1 MSKLKIIPIRAG
13 VGHVYLVITGGGFF
27 LVDSGTKGYEKKI
40 VKAITSRGLDVRKLL
55 FIFLTHTHYDHA
67 GCAAV
72 LKEKSGAK
80 IIVHE
85 AEADKL
91 GSWFPQGSGRNQSI
105 IQSDLIYR
113 KTYCLNCT
121 MSFNH
126 VEPDIVFDNKLDLS
140 NFGIN
145 GKIIH
150 TPGHTS
156 GSSSLIIENNAFVG
170 DSLFN
175 IMHKIYPPFAND
187 EVALLESWKKLLDHE
202 CRMVLPG
209 TWKAAAKRRSMIK
222 NFKKEIRPGNKLKL
236 IIPLLQ

>member
-72 LKEKSGAK
+72 LKEKSGAR

-91 GSWFPQGSGRNQSI
+91 GSGFHRVPDGTNPLFRVI
-105 IQSDLIYR
+105 
-113 KTYCLNCT
+113 
-121 MSFNH
+121 SFIGKRIAKLYN
-126 VEPDIVFDNKLDLS
+126 VFQPLEPDIVFDNKLDLS
-140 NFGIN
+140 KFGIN

-156 GSSSLIIENNAFVG
+156 GSSSLIIENNVFVG

-187 EVALLESWKKLLDHE
+187 EVALLESWKKLLDMNAEWYYPSH
-202 CRMVLPG
+202 G
-209 TWKAAAKRRSMIK
+209 KRLRREEVD
-222 NFKKEIRPGNKLKL
+222 KEFQKRNKTRK
-236 IIPLLQ
+236 